1 MTQTNDNFDRSDDGI
16 LNYLQSIPHRLQAF
30 LLEVPINQLRNA
42 LEEKER
48 LQDLRY
54 LEERNRSDDV
64 YKYNVL
70 DYTLNGVIKAN
81 YDEKIINYFQFKLAT

>member
-16 LNYLQSIPHRLQAF
+16 LNYLQSIPYRLQTF

-48 LQDLRY
+48 LQDIRY

-70 DYTLNGVIKAN
+70 DYTLGGVIKAN
-81 YDEKIINYFQFKLAT
+81 YDEKIINYFQFKLAK